1 MCKPPAH
8 FFQPFY
14 VYATSPWSAKQRKE
28 RKEVEA
34 GLQEK
39 EGKAAKQST
48 SGVMECLLHTG
59 DTVDVS
65 NVSYNQHQLS
75 SAWIHSF
82 AKCQKKV
89 QTVRGMEMV
98 HYSNVFINAILYI
111 ITKQDWTILYFV
123 LLSCRVYTVYISL
136 ETSTSV

>member
-1 MCKPPAH
+1 MK
-8 FFQPFY
+8 Y
-14 VYATSPWSAKQRKE
+14 NI
-28 RKEVEA
+28 
-34 GLQEK
+34 
-39 EGKAAKQST
+39 
-48 SGVMECLLHTG
+48 SGVMEGLLHTV
-59 DTVDVS
+59 DTLDVS
-65 NVSYNQHQLS
+65 TVSHNEHQLK

-82 AKCQKKV
+82 AECQKKV

-136 ETSTSV
+136 QTSTSV